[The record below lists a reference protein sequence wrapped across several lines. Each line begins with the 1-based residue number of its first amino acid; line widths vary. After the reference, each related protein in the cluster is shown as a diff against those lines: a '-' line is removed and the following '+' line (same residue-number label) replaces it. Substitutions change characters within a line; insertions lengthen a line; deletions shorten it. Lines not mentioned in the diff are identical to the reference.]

1 MTLRPE
7 NSLFRPGESVVLE
20 NIHIGIAGLIGA
32 GKTTLATALAK
43 ALNLTPY
50 YEKVVDNIYL
60 ADFYKDPKKHSF
72 ALQIYLLNHRFRQQ
86 QQIIWQGKGGVQDRT
101 IYEDSVFAKMLRDSG
116 LLDERDYQTYCHL
129 FANMSNFMNKPNL
142 IIFLDV
148 SPEESLERIKQRSR
162 DCESTISLEYLQNLY
177 RAYNEF
183 ILEIA
188 RAIPVIRVNYSKF
201 RTAEEMAAMIKE
213 EYEKMRLIHTVDFD
227 SKTRAAGSA
236 D

>member
-1 MTLRPE
+1 MFRE
-7 NSLFRPGESVVLE
+7 FFFVDRVFFSSLSFCGIVCFHRLVRVSVVLR
-20 NIHIGIAGLIGA
+20 HSRSLPP
-32 GKTTLATALAK
+32 
-43 ALNLTPY
+43 LT
-50 YEKVVDNIYL
+50 
-60 ADFYKDPKKHSF
+60 HS
-72 ALQIYLLNHRFRQQ
+72 AHKLT
-86 QQIIWQGKGGVQDRT
+86 K
-101 IYEDSVFAKMLRDSG
+101 SSAKMLRDSG